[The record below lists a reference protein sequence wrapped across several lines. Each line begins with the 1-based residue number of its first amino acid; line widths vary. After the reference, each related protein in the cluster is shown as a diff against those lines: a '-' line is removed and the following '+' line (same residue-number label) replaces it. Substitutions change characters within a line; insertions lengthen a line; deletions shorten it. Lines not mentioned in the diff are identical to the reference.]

1 MDILVATLLVS
12 LALNTVFFILAYIL
26 QTDSFTDFTYSASF
40 IVMTLYVLIVTGTYH
55 PFQVTAALMVVI
67 WALRLMGYLVMRIR
81 TMKRDSR
88 FDEMRAHPVKFAS
101 FWLLQAVSAWVILL
115 PVSLVLSH
123 NVDAGFSLLTL
134 VGLGISILGLGIET
148 IADWQK
154 YTFKRR
160 PQNRDRWIE
169 TGLWKRSRHPN
180 YFGEMLMWWGMFVY
194 AVPLLQGLSWG
205 VVAGPVLIT
214 YLLLYVSGIPILEKR
229 YDEKYKGNKKYLA
242 YKRSTNLL
250 IPWV

>member
-1 MDILVATLLVS
+1 MDILITTLLVS
-12 LALNTVFFILAYIL
+12 LGLNTLFFILAYIL

-40 IVMTLYVLIVTGTYH
+40 IVMTVFTLIASATYY
-55 PFQVTAALMVVI
+55 PYQITAALMVTI

-81 TMKRDSR
+81 TMKRDTR

-115 PVSLVLSH
+115 PVTLTLSH
-123 NVDAGFSLLTL
+123 GSNIGFDLMMIG
-134 VGLGISILGLGIET
+134 GLGISILGLGIET

-180 YFGEMLMWWGMFVY
+180 YFGEMLMWWGVFVY
-194 AVPLLQGLSWG
+194 SVPLLSGLSWG

-214 YLLLYVSGIPILEKR
+214 YLLLYVSGIPLLEKR
-229 YDEKYKGNKKYLA
+229 YDEKYKGDKKYLA